1 MPRPKVVISVYGGV
15 VQDVFC
21 SEQDVQVIV
30 VDWDADGSDS
40 LGSGYVV
47 VPDKFS
53 HPSPAIVSVCK
64 AEPLSAMNKTPIESA
79 LARAE
84 FLYAKI

>member
-21 SEQDVQVIV
+21 SEPDVQVIV
-30 VDWDADGSDS
+30 VDWDADGAD
-40 LGSGYVV
+40 LGAGYVV
-47 VPDKFS
+47 VPDKFGQQ
-53 HPSPAIVSVCK
+53 SPARVSSCE
-64 AEPLSAMNKTPIESA
+64 AEPFSAMRETPIEAA
-79 LARAE
+79 LKRAE